1 MTSLTKENVIKLLA
15 MIQSAYPN
23 FNPIDQELAVET
35 WLLGLGEESDRDI
48 GIAFKTY
55 LKTDSTGFAPT
66 IGRLIELSRK
76 ISTPTLI
83 SEQEAWSL
91 VRKALENGIYNSQRE
106 FDSLPELVQ
115 KAVGS
120 ANQIHVW
127 ASDPDYDE
135 GVISSNFMR
144 SYRTICQRQEE
155 YNRMPKE
162 ARLRI
167 DELTKQALGQKGVGL
182 IENRGIQS
190 ERS

>member
-1 MTSLTKENVIKLLA
+1 

-23 FNPIDQELAVET
+23 FNPINQELAVET
-35 WLLGLGEESDRDI
+35 WMLGLGDENDKEI

-55 LKTDSTGFAPT
+55 LKTDKSGFAPS
-66 IGRLIELSRK
+66 IGQLIDLSRK
-76 ISTPTLI
+76 ITTPTLMN
-83 SEQEAWSL
+83 EQEAWSL

-106 FDSLPELVQ
+106 FDNLPDLVQ

-120 ANQIHVW
+120 ANQLHVW

-135 GVISSNFMR
+135 SVMSSNFMR
-144 SYRTICQRQEE
+144 SYRTVCARQEE

-167 DELTKQALGQKGVGL
+167 DALAKQALGQKGVEA
-182 IENRGIQS
+182 IEQR
-190 ERS
+190 EPT